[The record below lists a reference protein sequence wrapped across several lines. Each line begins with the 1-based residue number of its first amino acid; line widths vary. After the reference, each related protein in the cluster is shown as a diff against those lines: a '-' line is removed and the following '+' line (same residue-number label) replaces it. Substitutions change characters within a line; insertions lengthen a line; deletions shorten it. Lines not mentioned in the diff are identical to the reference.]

1 MSELERRG
9 SGPLRPLVAR
19 LRESLRRVRR
29 LPDPVRLPQT
39 FEVRKQWQR
48 IAMNDS
54 IDAFL
59 DSLGTEGLNAAEV
72 SGDAHASRR
81 WREYTTLPY
90 PDFDLLQPVEEPGRY
105 DVVICEQVLEHV
117 PDPWLAVEHLRDLCA
132 PGGHVIV
139 STPFLIRV
147 HEEAILHDMKDY
159 WRFTPRGLR
168 IVLERAGLEVVEI
181 ESWGN
186 RDSVIGDFDSWSA
199 YRPWHSLRNEPNLPV
214 QVWAFAR
221 RPT

>member
-59 DSLGTEGLNAAEV
+59 DSLGTQGLSAAEV

-90 PDFDLLQPVEEPGRY
+90 PDFDLLQPVEEAGQTRARL
-105 DVVICEQVLEHV
+105 V
-117 PDPWLAVEHLRDLCA
+117 AV
-132 PGGHVIV
+132 
-139 STPFLIRV
+139 
-147 HEEAILHDMKDY
+147 
-159 WRFTPRGLR
+159 
-168 IVLERAGLEVVEI
+168 
-181 ESWGN
+181 
-186 RDSVIGDFDSWSA
+186 
-199 YRPWHSLRNEPNLPV
+199 
-214 QVWAFAR
+214 
-221 RPT
+221 